1 MRLTIKTSLIVAIA
15 ALTSTFITDFAQ
27 AQVRDAASKVRGG
40 YELNGFGRRSNRSYS
55 YAPRTRSVAPAIVT
69 EQAVTTTTP
78 TDAATANAGTT
89 TKKPEAAKKPQ
100 VAKKPEAAKKP
111 QTAKKPAAKKP
122 APTTTEGG
130 VAAAPR
136 RSYRSYSYEG
146 NSGSM
151 SGTYSGGYRNSG
163 RRIGRERFSFDAG
176 RKVRGMGE

>member
-1 MRLTIKTSLIVAIA
+1 MRLALKTSLIVAIA
-15 ALTSTFITDFAQ
+15 ALTSTFVADCAN

-40 YELNGFGRRSNRSYS
+40 YELNGYGRRSNRSYS

-69 EQAVTTTTP
+69 EEAVTP

-89 TKKPEAAKKPQ
+89 TKKPE

-111 QTAKKPAAKKP
+111 QTAKKPTAK
-122 APTTTEGG
+122 PTPSTTEGG

-146 NSGSM
+146 NNGSM
-151 SGTYSGGYRNSG
+151 SGAYRGGYRSSNRG
-163 RRIGRERFSFDAG
+163 IGRERFSFEAG
-176 RKVRGMGE
+176 RKIRGMGE

>member
-1 MRLTIKTSLIVAIA
+1 MRLALKRSLIVAIA
-15 ALTSTFITDFAQ
+15 ALVSTFVADCAQ
-27 AQVRDAASKVRGG
+27 AQVRDAASKARGG

-55 YAPRTRSVAPAIVT
+55 YAPRTRSVAPAVVT

-89 TKKPEAAKKPQ
+89 TKKPE

-111 QTAKKPAAKKP
+111 QTAKKPTKQ
-122 APTTTEGG
+122 PTPSTTEGG

-146 NSGSM
+146 NSAST
-151 SGTYSGGYRNSG
+151 SGTYRNSG

>member
-1 MRLTIKTSLIVAIA
+1 MRLALKTSLIVAIA
-15 ALTSTFITDFAQ
+15 ALVSTFVADCAQ

-40 YELNGFGRRSNRSYS
+40 YELNGFGRRSYRSFS
-55 YAPRTRSVAPAIVT
+55 YAPRTRSVAPAVVT
-69 EQAVTTTTP
+69 EEAVTTTTP

-89 TKKPEAAKKPQ
+89 TKKVE

-111 QTAKKPAAKKP
+111 QTAKKPTAK
-122 APTTTEGG
+122 PTPSTTEGG
-130 VAAAPR
+130 VAAAPS

-151 SGTYSGGYRNSG
+151 SGTYSGGYRNSS